1 MKAILIENKN
11 LVLKDIPDPTLRDG
25 DVLIEVHAA
34 ALNRADLL
42 QREGNYPPPAGAPD
56 WPGLEVAGYI
66 RAVTPAAARRWKKGD
81 RVCAL
86 LSGGGYAQFAAA
98 PAGMVMPAPENLS
111 MEEAACLPEAFAT
124 AYLNLFWEGNA
135 KSGETLL
142 MHAGA
147 SGLASVVIP
156 MAKAFGLRVITS
168 VRNAGKKRAIADLGA
183 DVIID
188 TSRESVPDILRRE
201 AERGNPADIVIDC
214 LGDRVLGE
222 CLPFVNKG
230 CRWIVIATLAGD
242 TSEIDLRTLY
252 MKGIRLIGSTLRSK
266 PQAKKEE
273 ILSALVKTI
282 WPKIESGALK
292 PTIFASLPLERASEA
307 QQLLYDGKN
316 VGKVVLTI
324 AHP

>member
-168 VRNAGKKRAIADLGA
+168 VRNAGKSGRSP
-183 DVIID
+183 
-188 TSRESVPDILRRE
+188 TS
-201 AERGNPADIVIDC
+201 G
-214 LGDRVLGE
+214 
-222 CLPFVNKG
+222 
-230 CRWIVIATLAGD
+230 
-242 TSEIDLRTLY
+242 RT
-252 MKGIRLIGSTLRSK
+252 
-266 PQAKKEE
+266 
-273 ILSALVKTI
+273 
-282 WPKIESGALK
+282 
-292 PTIFASLPLERASEA
+292 
-307 QQLLYDGKN
+307 
-316 VGKVVLTI
+316 
-324 AHP
+324 